1 MKKQVWLK
9 PSYLSF
15 FIREFPP
22 KYSKQWNEIQYGKG
36 FSYLKEIFEQYGGVI
51 ITVVAIAALAAL
63 VTAIMG
69 NGTSGPVYDAFKN
82 LIDNFGNNIGT
93 P

>member
-1 MKKQVWLK
+1 
-9 PSYLSF
+9 
-15 FIREFPP
+15 
-22 KYSKQWNEIQYGKG
+22 
-36 FSYLKEIFEQYGGVI
+36 
-51 ITVVAIAALAAL
+51 

>member
-1 MKKQVWLK
+1 M
-9 PSYLSF
+9 
-15 FIREFPP
+15 
-22 KYSKQWNEIQYGKG
+22 
-36 FSYLKEIFEQYGGVI
+36 KEIFEQYGGVI

-82 LIDNFGNNIGT
+82 LTLSDSKAWHYREVCRAVF
-93 P
+93 PSDCQ

>member
-1 MKKQVWLK
+1 MKK
-9 PSYLSF
+9 YLYKKRKS
-15 FIREFPP
+15 RYD
-22 KYSKQWNEIQYGKG
+22 YSHLI
-36 FSYLKEIFEQYGGVI
+36 YLFLSWKEIFEQYGGVI

>member
-1 MKKQVWLK
+1 M
-9 PSYLSF
+9 
-15 FIREFPP
+15 
-22 KYSKQWNEIQYGKG
+22 
-36 FSYLKEIFEQYGGVI
+36 KEIFEQYGGVI
-51 ITVVAIAALAAL
+51 ITVVATSVSVAL

>member
-1 MKKQVWLK
+1 
-9 PSYLSF
+9 
-15 FIREFPP
+15 
-22 KYSKQWNEIQYGKG
+22 
-36 FSYLKEIFEQYGGVI
+36 LKEIFEQYGGVI

-69 NGTSGPVYDAFKN
+69 NGTSGPVYDEFKN

>member
-1 MKKQVWLK
+1 MIKAILFIFFYPGVSSQIFQTVKRNSVW
-9 PSYLSF
+9 
-15 FIREFPP
+15 
-22 KYSKQWNEIQYGKG
+22 KG
-36 FSYLKEIFEQYGGVI
+36 VFLLKEIFEQYGGVI

>member
-1 MKKQVWLK
+1 MIRAILFIFFYPGVSSQIFQTVKRNSVW
-9 PSYLSF
+9 
-15 FIREFPP
+15 
-22 KYSKQWNEIQYGKG
+22 KG

>member
-1 MKKQVWLK
+1 MNKDKIEELIAASKLNELLHKKDV
-9 PSYLSF
+9 
-15 FIREFPP
+15 EE
-22 KYSKQWNEIQYGKG
+22 SKKKSN
-36 FSYLKEIFEQYGGVI
+36 VI

>member
-1 MKKQVWLK
+1 MIRAILFIFFYPGVSSQIFQTVKRNSVW
-9 PSYLSF
+9 
-15 FIREFPP
+15 
-22 KYSKQWNEIQYGKG
+22 KG
-36 FSYLKEIFEQYGGVI
+36 VFYLKEIFEQYGGVI

>member
-1 MKKQVWLK
+1 M
-9 PSYLSF
+9 
-15 FIREFPP
+15 
-22 KYSKQWNEIQYGKG
+22 
-36 FSYLKEIFEQYGGVI
+36 KEIFEQYGGVI
-51 ITVVAIAALAAL
+51 ITVVSIAALAAL

>member
-1 MKKQVWLK
+1 MIKAILFI
-9 PSYLSF
+9 F
-15 FIREFPP
+15 FYPGV
-22 KYSKQWNEIQYGKG
+22 SSQ
-36 FSYLKEIFEQYGGVI
+36 IFQ
-51 ITVVAIAALAAL
+51 TVKRNSVAIAALAAL

>member
-1 MKKQVWLK
+1 M
-9 PSYLSF
+9 
-15 FIREFPP
+15 
-22 KYSKQWNEIQYGKG
+22 
-36 FSYLKEIFEQYGGVI
+36 KEIFEQYGGVI

-63 VTAIMG
+63 TAIMG

>member
-1 MKKQVWLK
+1 M
-9 PSYLSF
+9 
-15 FIREFPP
+15 
-22 KYSKQWNEIQYGKG
+22 
-36 FSYLKEIFEQYGGVI
+36 KEIFEQYGGVI
-51 ITVVAIAALAAL
+51 ITVVAALAAL

>member
-1 MKKQVWLK
+1 MIRAILFIFFYPGVSSQIFQTVKRNSVW
-9 PSYLSF
+9 
-15 FIREFPP
+15 
-22 KYSKQWNEIQYGKG
+22 KG
-36 FSYLKEIFEQYGGVI
+36 VSYLKEIFEQYGGVI

>member
-1 MKKQVWLK
+1 M
-9 PSYLSF
+9 
-15 FIREFPP
+15 
-22 KYSKQWNEIQYGKG
+22 
-36 FSYLKEIFEQYGGVI
+36 KEIFEQYGGVI
-51 ITVVAIAALAAL
+51 ITVFSIAALEAL

-69 NGTSGPVYDAFKN
+69 NGNIGPVYDSFKN

>member
-1 MKKQVWLK
+1 M
-9 PSYLSF
+9 
-15 FIREFPP
+15 
-22 KYSKQWNEIQYGKG
+22 
-36 FSYLKEIFEQYGGVI
+36 KEIFEQYGGVI
-51 ITVVAIAALAAL
+51 ITVVAIAAL
-63 VTAIMG
+63 AIMG